1 MSTPTLR
8 RAVTT
13 SHANEQVTNNAY
25 TAIGHNLAS
34 GRTTRLD
41 SFSQSFDDTFL
52 REIQKD
58 LIGSKRPPTQNTG
71 RTIRAVQA
79 EHERRQKN
87 RQLNKLKN
95 SEKKTKDDEII
106 VNANNV
112 DKILTIHRGNSR
124 DLIDCKN
131 AQMCS
136 LPSFHLKNFDQ
147 LFFIFTCHALQK
159 MDLHDN
165 SLIHLPPAKSWESL
179 PNLRILYL
187 HKNRINSFEAINN
200 LVSYIHTIL
209 TTVGTIARI
218 SILHYIV

>member
-13 SHANEQVTNNAY
+13 SHANEQVTNSTY

-41 SFSQSFDDTFL
+41 SFSQSFDDNYL

-58 LIGSKRPPTQNTG
+58 LIGKRLPTQNTG

-87 RQLNKLKN
+87 RQTNKLK
-95 SEKKTKDDEII
+95 STEKKSKEDDEII

-165 SLIHLPPAKSWESL
+165 SLIHLPPAKSWEYL

-187 HKNRINSFEAINN
+187 HKNRISSFDAINN
-200 LVSYIHTIL
+200 LVSSL
-209 TTVGTIARI
+209 TVLTAIGTIA
-218 SILHYIV
+218 